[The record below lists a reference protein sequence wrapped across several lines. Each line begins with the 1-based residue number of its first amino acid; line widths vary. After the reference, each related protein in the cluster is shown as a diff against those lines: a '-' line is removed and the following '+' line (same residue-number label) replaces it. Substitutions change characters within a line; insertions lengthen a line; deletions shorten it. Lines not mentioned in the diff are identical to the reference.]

1 MAKNDNLKQKL
12 KAADRRR
19 SRRTASQADSSGAA
33 IAFCDDDSA
42 STNSVDVTG
51 LCVAEILKMN
61 GKQSFRDSEV
71 ITAMRSC
78 LNAGTPSSSEAQLL
92 SQRLNAIGKRDDVSE
107 KRFRDALQ
115 SLVKSGLDH
124 RNEDN
129 DSAFVQFL
137 AVLAS

>member
-1 MAKNDNLKQKL
+1 MRAG
-12 KAADRRR
+12 
-19 SRRTASQADSSGAA
+19 ASGTT

-61 GKQSFRDSEV
+61 GKQTFRDSEV

-78 LNAGTPSSSEAQLL
+78 LNAGTPSSAEAQLL
-92 SQRLNAIGKRDDVSE
+92 SRRFNAIGNRDDVSE

-115 SLVKSGLDH
+115 GLVKSGLDY
-124 RNEDN
+124 RTEAD
-129 DSAFVQFL
+129 DSAFVRFL